1 MLGAPPMRTGP
12 SRPQNELPDV
22 WKLNEDFFN
31 VLSQWTLELLEER
44 DLEIVLK
51 CSSIAID
58 KGKKLIELIPTA
70 PFAVGSFIMS
80 LSFLFSLELKMAI
93 AQDGEQAFAFKILA
107 WVNQVKESWDQAE
120 KEHWTAMTWENL
132 SQME

>member
-1 MLGAPPMRTGP
+1 MR
-12 SRPQNELPDV
+12 SRLRRPQNELPDV

-31 VLSQWTLELLEER
+31 VLSQWTLELSEER

-51 CSSIAID
+51 HASIAID

-70 PFAVGSFIMS
+70 PFVVSGFIKS
-80 LSFLFSLELKMAI
+80 LSFLFRLELKMAI
-93 AQDGEQAFAFKILA
+93 AQDGERAFAFEILA
-107 WVNQVKESWDQAE
+107 WVNRVKEAWEQVE

-132 SQME
+132 SQM